1 VEDEQV
7 KREKAELERLEREK
21 AEKLE
26 REKAAKLK
34 KKKAKVGKVSH
45 PDHRNEDAE
54 NDDAGE
60 SSASRKRGRSITP
73 PVPGSCFLCSL
84 LTVVRRSQRNIR
96 AAAAEKRRK

>member
-7 KREKAELERLEREK
+7 KLEKAELEKLEREK
-21 AEKLE
+21 AEKAE

-34 KKKAKVGKVSH
+34 KKKAKVSH
-45 PDHRNEDAE
+45 PARRDEDAE
-54 NDDAGE
+54 NDDAGD

-84 LTVVRRSQRNIR
+84 LMVVRRSQRNIR
-96 AAAAEKRRK
+96 AVGNTAEKRRK